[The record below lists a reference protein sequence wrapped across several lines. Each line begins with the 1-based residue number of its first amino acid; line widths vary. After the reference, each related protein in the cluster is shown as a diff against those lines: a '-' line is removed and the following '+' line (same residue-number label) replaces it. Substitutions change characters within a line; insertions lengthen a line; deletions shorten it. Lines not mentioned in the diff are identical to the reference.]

1 MAVGRANTEREP
13 FGACISRIERAFE
26 SAGVKARPGI
36 VTSRDETA
44 ARLTRLLTVKD
55 MPVGFRKWQL
65 PVYHKGP
72 THLFV
77 TVAEAG
83 AKVAPH
89 NHEGDSTRFVVS
101 GSIIVAGKELTAG
114 DWMFIPART
123 NYSFEVGG
131 LGAVMAAG
139 YEC

>member
-36 VTSRDETA
+36 VTSWGETA

-83 AKVAPH
+83 AKSRSAQPRGRQH
-89 NHEGDSTRFVVS
+89 SLR
-101 GSIIVAGKELTAG
+101 
-114 DWMFIPART
+114 
-123 NYSFEVGG
+123 
-131 LGAVMAAG
+131 
-139 YEC
+139 